1 MDNDGIERFQ
11 GFGDLGSPT
20 FLLLGAASLVVV
32 LMFLHGGGWRLLT
45 HLALDFASTCYGFA
59 MALALLATPVMYLA
73 AVCGAPEARAV
84 RLIWALILT
93 AWLVLSGKVFYEDN
107 RLTRFAEHFKIR

>member
-1 MDNDGIERFQ
+1 MDSDRIE
-11 GFGDLGSPT
+11 GFGDLGNPT

-45 HLALDFASTCYGFA
+45 EFVLGIASTCYGFA
-59 MALALLATPVMYLA
+59 MALALFATPVLYLA

-93 AWLVLSGKVFYEDN
+93 AWFVLSSKVFYGDN
-107 RLTRFAEHFKIR
+107 RLTRFAAHFRIR

>member
-1 MDNDGIERFQ
+1 MDSDRIE
-11 GFGDLGSPT
+11 GFGDLGNPT

-45 HLALDFASTCYGFA
+45 HLALDLASTCYGFA
-59 MALALLATPVMYLA
+59 MFLALIAVPALYLLAF
-73 AVCGAPEARAV
+73 CGRPEARAA

-93 AWLVLSGKVFYEDN
+93 AWFVLSSKVFYGDN